1 VRTAFI
7 ESLVEQARSNPRIM
21 LLTADLGFTVLE
33 RFAKEFPTRFF
44 NVGVAEA
51 NMIGVATGLALD
63 GWIPYVYSIATFAAM
78 RGFEQFRDG
87 PVLHQLP
94 VRIIG
99 IGGGFAYGHAGI
111 THFALEDYAIYRALP
126 GMTVLSPADPSQT
139 RTMMRR
145 IEALPGPVYCRLGK
159 GGNPELPGLDGRFSL
174 DGIELIGD
182 GRDVLLLGTGS
193 ISFQV
198 AEAAADLAREGIRA
212 TMGVAA
218 TLHPG
223 PVEALERLGRAFP
236 LVVTIE
242 EHFVTGGLGSLAA
255 EVFSRGGAGPRLHR
269 MGVNEMTLG
278 ISGSAEFLRA
288 RVGLSRPQI
297 VDFVR
302 RMVRERSG

>member
-7 ESLVEQARSNPRIM
+7 ESLIDQARRNPRLM
-21 LLTADLGFTVLE
+21 LLTADLGFTVVE
-33 RFAKEFPTRFF
+33 RFAREFPSRFI

-63 GWIPYVYSIATFAAM
+63 GWIPYVYSIATFASM
-78 RGFEQFRDG
+78 RGFEQVRDG

-126 GMTVLSPADPSQT
+126 GMTVISPADPAQT
-139 RTMMRR
+139 RSMMRQ

-159 GGNPELPGLDGRFSL
+159 GGNPELPGLGGRFSL
-174 DGIELIGD
+174 DGIERIGD
-182 GRDVLLLGTGS
+182 GQDVLLLSTGS
-193 ISFQV
+193 IAVQV
-198 AEAAADLAREGIRA
+198 AEAAADLAHEGIRA
-212 TMGVAA
+212 TVGVAA

-255 EVFSRGGAGPRLHR
+255 EVYSRGGSGPRVQRL
-269 MGVNEMTLG
+269 GVNEMTLG
-278 ISGSAEFLRA
+278 ISGSADFLRA

-297 VDFVR
+297 VDSVR
-302 RMVRERSG
+302 SALRGRPG